1 MEVIKKVC
9 VYCGSGSGAGEVY
22 LKGARELGEELL
34 KRQIELVYGGASIG
48 LMGELAN
55 TVLHGGG
62 KVTGVMPVGLFR
74 REVPHHDLTEMIEV
88 STMHER
94 KAIMADLADAFIA
107 LPGGL
112 GTAEE
117 LFEILTWSQ
126 LKIHSKPCGIL
137 NTAGYYDKLSEFLT
151 HAVDQQFIRTQ
162 HESMIVWSDS
172 PAGLLDKFA
181 HYSPP
186 TETKWLNLDR
196 G

>member
-9 VYCGSGSGAGEVY
+9 VYCGSGPGAGEAY

-34 KRQIELVYGGASIG
+34 RREIELVYGGASIG

-94 KAIMADLADAFIA
+94 KAIMAGLADAFIA
-107 LPGGL
+107 MPGGL

-137 NTAGYYDKLSEFLT
+137 NTAGYYNKLSEFLT

-162 HESMIVWSDS
+162 HESMIVWSDA

-186 TETKWLNLDR
+186 TETKWLKLD
-196 G
+196 GG

>member
-9 VYCGSGSGAGEVY
+9 VYCGSGSGAGGVY
-22 LKGARELGEELL
+22 LKGARELGQEFLSRE
-34 KRQIELVYGGASIG
+34 IELIYGGASIG

-55 TVLHGGG
+55 TVLQGGG
-62 KVTGVMPVGLFR
+62 KVTGVMPEGLFR
-74 REVPHHDLTEMIEV
+74 REVPHHDLTEMIKV

-162 HESMIVWSDS
+162 HES
-172 PAGLLDKFA
+172 
-181 HYSPP
+181 
-186 TETKWLNLDR
+186 
-196 G
+196 

>member
-1 MEVIKKVC
+1 MEVIEKVC
-9 VYCGSGSGAGEVY
+9 VYCGSGSGAGEAY

-34 KRQIELVYGGASIG
+34 KREIELVYGGASVG

-186 TETKWLNLDR
+186 TET
-196 G
+196 

>member
-1 MEVIKKVC
+1 MEVIKKIC
-9 VYCGSGSGAGEVY
+9 VYCGSGSGAGEAY

-34 KRQIELVYGGASIG
+34 KREIELVYGGASIG

-74 REVPHHDLTEMIEV
+74 CEVPHHDLTEMIEV
-88 STMHER
+88 GTMHER
-94 KAIMADLADAFIA
+94 KATMADLADAFIA

-162 HESMIVWSDS
+162 HESMIVWSHS

>member
-9 VYCGSGSGAGEVY
+9 VYCGSGPGAGEAY

-34 KRQIELVYGGASIG
+34 RREIELVYGGASIG

-94 KAIMADLADAFIA
+94 KAIMAGLADAFIA
-107 LPGGL
+107 MPGGL

-137 NTAGYYDKLSEFLT
+137 NTAGYYNKLSEFLT
-151 HAVDQQFIRTQ
+151 HAVNQQFIRTQ
-162 HESMIVWSDS
+162 HESMIVWSDA

-186 TETKWLNLDR
+186 TETKWLNLER

>member
-1 MEVIKKVC
+1 
-9 VYCGSGSGAGEVY
+9 
-22 LKGARELGEELL
+22 L
-34 KRQIELVYGGASIG
+34 KREIELVYGGASIG